1 MDWIIASLQG
11 YSLLEF
17 VRDIGFP
24 IALVLI
30 LLKWRK
36 IESETQ
42 RKRDHDRETKL
53 TESLEKA
60 HKDHRKAQDDAHK
73 AHQEALSGTI
83 QSNTE
88 MMGMFAQII
97 QRCPHNDTSAN
108 GVSDP
113 PSTHYGKRR

>member
-11 YSLLEF
+11 YSILEF
-17 VRDIGFP
+17 IRDIGFP

-42 RKRDHDRETKL
+42 RKRDNDRETKL
-53 TESLEKA
+53 MESLEKS
-60 HKDHRKAQDDAHK
+60 HKDHQKVLA
-73 AHQEALSGTI
+73 GTV

-88 MMGMFAQII
+88 VIGMFAEII
-97 QRCPHNDTSAN
+97 KQCPHNDSN
-108 GVSDP
+108 GSVVEDP
-113 PSTHYGKRR
+113 PSSSYGRKR